1 MIVMIF
7 DLLRQMY
14 TISIGITETTTG
26 ITFVTTVTTESDGGK
41 SDPCGINQPKVIDA
55 TNPGVLISP
64 DHPNYPNNAECSWLI
79 EAGSQEAI
87 RLSIIE
93 FHLEE

>member
-1 MIVMIF
+1 MIF
-7 DLLRQMY
+7 DLTSHMDVK
-14 TISIGITETTTG
+14 SIGITETTTG
-26 ITFVTTVTTESDGGK
+26 TTLITTVTTDVDGGK
-41 SDPCGINQPKVIDA
+41 SDPCGLNQPKIIDA

-64 DHPNYPNNAECSWLI
+64 EYPNYPNNAECSWLI